1 MQKEKLSSV
10 AIRAI
15 VVGILLNLCAGAQY
29 VWSMLGRSIINEY
42 GWTTTQATAPYSV
55 MTVVACIACVFAGR
69 INDSGKPKYGTILGG
84 ICMAAGLFISSRT
97 QSPAVMILSVGVLIG
112 CASPLI
118 TNNTSPTAT
127 KLSPASRRGF
137 VGGLVY
143 CGMGFSSL
151 YMAPVVNALL
161 KNGNVSSTFNIMAIA
176 ALILITV
183 FSFFLP
189 DLPKKE
195 KKDGGAVEKLDEPN
209 TIYNNEYHGVGL
221 LKTKDFYIMFALYI
235 CGTMA
240 GMILNSAISNIASV
254 QCNAP
259 ELGYLAVMA
268 LAIGNG
274 VGRFAISAI
283 ADKVG
288 ATNAYR
294 ILFAIAVVDCLALC
308 VTHSFGV
315 LVIET
320 ILLGAVYGGSIPL
333 CQTAVGQIY
342 GSQYLAT
349 TYAIIGLAFGVSGFV
364 GPMIAAACFDIN
376 GTYVPA
382 YIMVAV
388 ITAIGFALTFALSKK
403 KAPAAN

>member
-1 MQKEKLSSV
+1 MKEKLSPK
-10 AIRAI
+10 AKQAI
-15 VVGILLNLCAGAQY
+15 VIGICLNLCAGAQY
-29 VWSMLGRSIINEY
+29 VWSMLGRSMISEY
-42 GWTTTQATAPYSV
+42 GWTSTQATAPYSV
-55 MTVVACIACVFAGR
+55 MTVVACIACVFAGQ
-69 INDSGKPKYGTILGG
+69 INDKWRPKYGTMLGG
-84 ICMAAGLFISSRT
+84 FAMAAGLIISGMT
-97 QSPAVMILSVGVLIG
+97 KSPVVMIFSVGILIG

-161 KNGNVSSTFNIMAIA
+161 KGNGVSRTFTIMGIA

-183 FSFFLP
+183 FSLFLP
-189 DLPKKE
+189 DPPKAD
-195 KKDGGAVEKLDEPN
+195 KKGSDAVIDEPQ
-209 TIYNNEYHGVGL
+209 TIYNNKYHGAGL
-221 LKTKDFYIMFALYI
+221 LKTKDFYILFIMYI

-240 GMILNSAISNIASV
+240 GMILNSSITNIASA
-254 QCNAP
+254 QCGS
-259 ELGYLAVMA
+259 ELGYIAVMA
-268 LAIGNG
+268 LAVGNG
-274 VGRFAISAI
+274 AGRFAASAI

-288 ATNAYR
+288 STNAYR
-294 ILFAIAVVDCLALC
+294 ILFAVAVIDCIGLC
-308 VTHSFGV
+308 FTTSFAV
-315 LVIET
+315 LLVET

-333 CQTAVGQIY
+333 CQTAVSQIY

-364 GPMIAAACFDIN
+364 GPMIAARCFDLN

-382 YIMVAV
+382 YIMVAI
-388 ITAIGFALTFALSKK
+388 ITAVGFALTFLLSKK
-403 KAPAAN
+403 KAA